1 MDIQAA
7 MSSSSWS
14 SDSMYAWSDCPERS
28 SFHLLMSETV
38 DSMVADSLQAASHGK
53 VKRRGGATPLGSCN
67 HSRTSSPRIRTMVNI
82 SSFLPHIAATPHQ
95 SPAWLFPN
103 ILFGIKQA
111 LSCCI
116 FHPPPPQIFFLAPFY
131 FFLTEHRE
139 ASRHR
144 AFPASCR
151 VTKGGLHHQRR
162 LQSCASSDAASPNES
177 APFDFLSQM
186 NLLDHIYSRV
196 YGSYA
201 LENVVSLVVFGANL
215 EETR

>member
-7 MSSSSWS
+7 MSSLSWS

-116 FHPPPPQIFFLAPFY
+116 FHPPPPQIFFFSTILLLSDRTP
-131 FFLTEHRE
+131 RG
-139 ASRHR
+139 
-144 AFPASCR
+144 FPASGFSSLVSCYQGR
-151 VTKGGLHHQRR
+151 AAPPKTPPVVRLQRR
-162 LQSCASSDAASPNES
+162 CFTE
-177 APFDFLSQM
+177 
-186 NLLDHIYSRV
+186 
-196 YGSYA
+196 
-201 LENVVSLVVFGANL
+201 
-215 EETR
+215 